1 MQPCSVAAQATLPMT
16 PDRSSSHHPVVGVS
30 SSGVP
35 LVNIVAP
42 NRAGVSLNNFTH
54 YNVGTG
60 GAVIVNTPRSAQT
73 QIAGWVQGNPLMGN
87 APARVIINQVTSG
100 NPTRLL
106 GMTEVAGN
114 RANLVIANPAGI
126 ACAGC
131 GFINVPR
138 VSLATGRTRLNAD
151 GSFAGF
157 DVTRGRLS
165 VGGAGLD
172 ARGSALDLI
181 ARAERIN
188 AQIWADSVRA
198 VAGAYQVGY
207 ADGIVV
213 RQAGEGERPT
223 IAIDVHALG
232 SMYANSVFLIGTEA
246 GVGVRHSGELN
257 SLTGRIEVSANG
269 DVTIEPAGRI
279 QAAGAV
285 RIDAPN
291 IKNEGAIT
299 SLQTA
304 QLKAADTLRND
315 GVIAAHSNVDLSAR
329 DLTSRGVVMAGV
341 SGREPPSGPGS
352 VTLTGEN
359 IASSGTLAAGDNV
372 NVRGTSVSLDGSQVF
387 AASALNVAGEQSIS
401 TRGVTGAALNA
412 TLTSKGAFLNDG
424 GALDAVANAMI
435 DARSVSNRSG
445 GIVIGRTLTIDAGEV
460 GNVKGDLIARD
471 RANIHAQ
478 NAAINIDGRI
488 VAAGTA
494 NVIAGTLDNRN
505 GVIGAVSDTLTVTTT
520 EATDNAAGKLL
531 AGGDV
536 AVTNAGLINTDGTVS
551 GASVTLQSGAG
562 TIGNRRGV
570 IDAADRLQADSGALD
585 NRSGLIQSADAAKL
599 DLHGGSFDN
608 RADEASQ
615 AGGRVIGKGVTLA
628 AGALENAGGVLS
640 SSDTTA
646 VSARSITNDRGAI
659 LSHQA
664 LTLES
669 VGDVSNR
676 AGQIAGDADVTVAG
690 ATIDNTSGAMHA
702 GKALTATG
710 DAIVNA
716 QTKEGAAA
724 GSAAPLSG
732 LTPLPAG
739 MEGATVSLAATTR
752 IENATGSIRSDGQ
765 TQLSARLIENGG
777 GAITSTER
785 VRIEADATVNNTRGE
800 INGGKR
806 LEISA
811 NALHNDGRIESR
823 GDVKVDMRGDL
834 SNVGA
839 ILAGHDL
846 EARAQGSVDNSGA
859 MTAGSVARV
868 SGERIDNLAGGDIAG
883 SQGTRVVARQSL
895 SNEGLIDGGATRVEA
910 AETLANQGRIYGDS
924 VSIGGQLVRNEAN
937 GLGIGGAIASRGD
950 VDIGATVVE
959 NRGESL
965 IHASNDLRAGRSL
978 DADGRASEV
987 RSDRFMNEG
996 ASIDTGGDVKI
1007 AAERFENVNANF
1019 QTQKVTTDS
1028 GRQVWHTAPGATE
1041 RLEPTDVR
1049 FYHRGGHEARSGTG
1063 YEWALDDD
1071 QKGLLLPS
1079 STYPFAEYA
1088 KYTMNGNAGRIENVH
1103 YRATPRSSND
1113 PFGVKD
1119 DAHGAGKTGEA
1130 GAYRAVPEDMWAK
1143 FGVAPPP
1150 PPPEPS
1156 YIKRGEM
1163 TVSAPWVGTRK
1174 LGSDWYSLNVP
1185 SVSEPS
1191 ERQTGN
1197 AMPQRESCLTSAGEL
1212 CRPFN
1217 QWYGKLTESYDA
1229 LNPAVSDYNQNVA
1242 SRIASSWTTY
1252 DVNVKSTRDVVIA
1265 SQPGRITAGRT
1276 VDIKASS
1283 GINDKSQILAGG
1295 QAYLN
1300 NAIEDN
1306 SQPKGVETFTASGR
1320 AITTWVSG
1328 RRFRGDERKFDSKPY
1343 IAPMPER
1350 EIDLP
1355 IASVA
1360 PANQAPV
1367 KRVLAEALAAQ
1378 GVSGIGVPGAAATA
1392 QARAKLGPIEIRTVQ
1407 PNVKLPSN
1415 ALYQVVP
1422 DPRSRYLIETDPR
1435 FTNRRQWLSSE
1446 AMMAALGR
1454 TPGSVQKRLGDGFY
1468 EQQLVQR
1475 QIVEAMGQRF
1485 IGDYTDNQT
1494 QYQALMANGVKAAER
1509 FQMNVGTALTDAQMA
1524 VLTDDIV
1531 WLVSK
1536 DVTLADGTQ
1545 QTVLVPQVYLRAHA
1559 ADVTGTGSIVAGES
1573 VELRNKGAVTNSGTI
1588 ASRRVTIITADS
1600 ITNVGTLAGSRL
1612 HAQAKQDL
1620 HNLGGLIQ
1628 GDAVNL
1634 SAGRDVRLSST
1645 ISSATTANGSAT
1657 VIDRVATIHAGALA
1671 VQAGRDLNADAARI
1685 DTRGDASLSAA
1696 RDVNLGAIRQSRED
1710 QVQWDEKN
1718 RTARSASIDTGTA
1731 LTSGGRIGIVAGR
1744 DLNATAASVSA
1755 QAALGAVA
1763 GRDVNLRAGEQSAS
1777 AYDEQ
1782 ASNERGLLSSKS
1794 THTIDASSYTDAIGT
1809 TLSGDTVGIVAGN
1822 DLTAEAATIAGTG
1835 DVTLQ
1840 AGHDLS
1846 VTTAQTASS
1855 EYHYKDVKK
1864 SGLGSAGAGI
1874 AYGTHQTTDS
1884 SRDTIKGARGSLIG
1898 STGGSVVLQA
1908 GNTLRVTGSD
1918 ILAAQDVTGIAKEVK
1933 VQASGTAR
1941 HHEETHEMK
1950 SSGFTLAVKSPV
1962 IDAIQNVNQ
1971 QARGAAASGDGR
1983 AAALHAMAAAGGVA
1997 DVAGAAGAMGG
2008 PLNGNGKPEAKLELS
2023 FGASRS
2029 KTTLTE
2035 DSTRQ
2040 SGSTV
2045 RAGGRAAFIATGEKA
2060 AGQGNVT
2067 IEGSAVTANDVLLQ
2081 ATDRVN
2087 LLSSTDTDKTRSTNE
2102 STSASAGV
2110 SFGSNGWGVSAAMSR
2125 AQGDANSDAVTHN
2138 NTHVQAGN
2146 TMTIKSGGDT
2156 NIVGANVSAKRVMG
2170 DIGGDLNIASEQ
2182 DTVRSASR
2190 QSSVGGGFSVSQ
2202 GGGSASFSA
2211 RSGRTSG
2218 NYAGVGEQSG
2228 IAAGDGGFDI
2238 AVKGNTDLKGAYIAS
2253 TAGPDKNRLR
2263 TGTLSFS
2270 NIENSSSFRA
2280 NSVGISG
2287 GGGFGDGG
2295 SNYATHGPTTGKGQN
2310 RNQGGALPLA
2320 VSESGSSESLTKSAI
2335 SAGSITVTDEANQK
2349 QDIATLNRD
2358 ATNLN
2363 GIVDQLPDLQAT
2375 LSNQAD
2381 LIDAA
2386 QAAAETVAK
2395 QVGKYAEK
2403 KRDEALTAAEAE
2415 TDPKLKAQY
2424 EQEASSWSEGGN
2436 NRTKLHIAG
2445 GALTG
2450 GLTGGGLG
2458 AVGGAAGAGLSA
2470 KLAPKFD
2477 ALARSIK
2484 EAGPTGNAN
2493 VDELVGNVV
2502 ANVLAGG
2509 AGALVGGSTGALT
2522 SAAADRFNRQLQPE
2536 EKRLAK
2542 KIASDAKARG
2552 VRNADGTLVTVEQV
2566 ENGMRAANNRKYGE
2580 TVTTGMVVPLNANTK
2595 ASDMYDATGM
2605 KVTNDGAGNNYL
2617 VQDPSMLVSPSD
2629 TMRKLIQEST
2639 GGANSP
2645 YSWNVPSPEAAQA
2658 AGGPRRFDPHGP
2670 FSPARTGCITAECA
2684 ASIAPAG
2691 KINPNGL
2698 DYVSVQGN
2706 FYIASGG
2713 FSVNLHDGSLFWTVG
2728 AGRPYPAPS
2737 PKPGFSV
2744 TGGSIVGGATAKGTN
2759 EFLSGGG
2766 AGAST
2771 FLPVANPLIGI
2782 GGGISHSYGGGTAIE
2797 VGIGTPGIS
2806 VSPSTYGQPKGA
2818 ED

>member
-1 MQPCSVAAQATLPMT
+1 M
-16 PDRSSSHHPVVGVS
+16 VGVS

-54 YNVGTG
+54 YNVGTK
-60 GAVIVNTPRSAQT
+60 GAVIVNTPRSTQT

-106 GMTEVAGN
+106 GMTEIAGN

-151 GSFAGF
+151 GSLAGF

-165 VGGAGLD
+165 VGGGGLD
-172 ARGSALDLI
+172 ARGNVVDLI
-181 ARAERIN
+181 ARAMRIN
-188 AQIWADSVRA
+188 AQIWADSVHA
-198 VAGAYQVGY
+198 VAGANQVGY

-223 IAIDVHALG
+223 VAIDVHALG

-246 GVGVRHSGELN
+246 GVGVRHSGELD
-257 SLTGRIEVSANG
+257 SLTGTIEVSANG

-279 QAAGAV
+279 QAAGSI
-285 RIDAPN
+285 RIDAPT
-291 IKNEGAIT
+291 IKNEGTIT

-304 QLKAADTLRND
+304 RLSAVDTLRND
-315 GVIAAHSNVDLSAR
+315 GVVAARSNADLSAR

-341 SGREPPSGPGS
+341 NGRDLPSGPGS
-352 VTLTGEN
+352 VTLTGER
-359 IASSGTLAAGDNV
+359 IASSGSLAAGDNV
-372 NVRGTSVSLDGSQVF
+372 NVSGTSVSLDGSQVF

-401 TRGVTGAALNA
+401 MRAITAAALNA
-412 TLTSKGAFLNDG
+412 TLRSHGVFVNDA
-424 GALDAVANAMI
+424 GALDAVAKASIN
-435 DARSVSNRSG
+435 ARSVSNRSG
-445 GIVIGRTLTIDAGEV
+445 VI
-460 GNVKGDLIARD
+460 
-471 RANIHAQ
+471 
-478 NAAINIDGRI
+478 
-488 VAAGTA
+488 
-494 NVIAGTLDNRN
+494 
-505 GVIGAVSDTLTVTTT
+505 
-520 EATDNAAGKLL
+520 
-531 AGGDV
+531 
-536 AVTNAGLINTDGTVS
+536 
-551 GASVTLQSGAG
+551 QSG
-562 TIGNRRGV
+562 
-570 IDAADRLQADSGALD
+570 
-585 NRSGLIQSADAAKL
+585 DAAKL
-599 DLHGGSFDN
+599 DMQGGLFDN
-608 RADEASQ
+608 RAAEGSQ

-628 AGALENAGGVLS
+628 AGALENAGGVIS
-640 SSDTTA
+640 SSHTTA
-646 VSARSITNDRGAI
+646 VSAQSVTNDRGVI
-659 LSHQA
+659 LSHEA
-664 LTLES
+664 LTLEGA
-669 VGDVSNR
+669 GDISNI
-676 AGQIAGDADVTVAG
+676 AGQIAGDADVTIAG
-690 ATIDNTSGAMHA
+690 AAIDNTRGAMH
-702 GKALTATG
+702 
-710 DAIVNA
+710 
-716 QTKEGAAA
+716 
-724 GSAAPLSG
+724 
-732 LTPLPAG
+732 
-739 MEGATVSLAATTR
+739 
-752 IENATGSIRSDGQ
+752 
-765 TQLSARLIENGG
+765 
-777 GAITSTER
+777 
-785 VRIEADATVNNTRGE
+785 
-800 INGGKR
+800 
-806 LEISA
+806 
-811 NALHNDGRIESR
+811 
-823 GDVKVDMRGDL
+823 
-834 SNVGA
+834 
-839 ILAGHDL
+839 AGHDL
-846 EARAQGSVDNSGA
+846 EARAQGNVDNGGA
-859 MTAGSVARV
+859 MTAGNVASV
-868 SGERIDNLAGGDIAG
+868 SGERIDNQAGGDIAG
-883 SQGTRVVARQSL
+883 TQGTRVLARQSL

-910 AETLANQGRIYGDS
+910 AETVANHGRIYGDS
-924 VSIGGQLVRNEAN
+924 VSIGGQLMRNQAN
-937 GLGIGGAIASRGD
+937 AQGVGGVIASRGD
-950 VDIGATVVE
+950 VDIGATVIE
-959 NRGESL
+959 NRSESL
-965 IHASNDLRAGRSL
+965 IYASNDLRAGRSL
-978 DADGRASEV
+978 DADGRASKV
-987 RSDRFMNEG
+987 LSDRFRNEG

-1028 GRQVWHTAPGATE
+1028 GRQIWHTVPGATE
-1041 RLEPTDVR
+1041 RLEPSDVR
-1049 FYHRGGHEARSGTG
+1049 FYHRSGHEAKSGAD

-1079 STYPFAEYA
+1079 STYPFADYA
-1088 KYTMNGNAGRIENVH
+1088 KYTMNGNAGQIEKVH
-1103 YRATPRSSND
+1103 YRATPRSSNN
-1113 PFGVKD
+1113 PFGVKV
-1119 DAHGAGKTGEA
+1119 DADRAGEA
-1130 GAYRAVPEDMWAK
+1130 GAYRTVPEDMWAK

-1156 YIKRGEM
+1156 YIERGEM

-1174 LGSDWYSLNVP
+1174 LGSDWYLLNVP

-1197 AMPQRESCLTSAGEL
+1197 AMPQRQSCLTSAAEL

-1217 QWYGKLTESYDA
+1217 QWYGKLTQSYDA
-1229 LNPAVSDYNQNVA
+1229 LNRAVSDYNNDVM
-1242 SRIASSWTTY
+1242 SRIAPRWTTY
-1252 DVNVKSTRDVVIA
+1252 DVNVTSTKDVVIA

-1283 GINDKSQILAGG
+1283 GVNDKSQILAGG

-1300 NAIEDN
+1300 DAIQDN
-1306 SQPKGVETFTASGR
+1306 SQPKGLETFTASGR

-1328 RRFRGDERKFDSKPY
+1328 RRFRGDERKLDAKPY
-1343 IAPMPER
+1343 VAPMPAR

-1415 ALYQVVP
+1415 ALYQVVT
-1422 DPRSRYLIETDPR
+1422 DPGSRYLLETDPR

-1446 AMMAALGR
+1446 TMMAALGR
-1454 TPGSVQKRLGDGFY
+1454 NPGSVQKRLGDGFY

-1475 QIVEAMGQRF
+1475 QIVEATGQRF

-1524 VLTDDIV
+1524 ALTDDIV
-1531 WLVSK
+1531 WLVNK
-1536 DVTLADGTQ
+1536 EVTLADGTQ
-1545 QTVLVPQVYLRAHA
+1545 QAVLVPQVYMRAHA

-1573 VELRNKGAVTNSGTI
+1573 VELRNQGALTNTGTI

-1600 ITNVGTLAGSRL
+1600 ITNVGTMAGSRVR
-1612 HAQAKQDL
+1612 AKAKQDL

-1628 GDAVNL
+1628 GDAVSL
-1634 SAGRDVRLSST
+1634 SAGRDVSLSST
-1645 ISSATTANGSAT
+1645 TSFATTANGSVT
-1657 VIDRVATIHAGALA
+1657 VIDRVAAIHAGTLA

-1685 DTRGDASLSAA
+1685 DASGNAWLSAA
-1696 RDVNLGAIRQSRED
+1696 RDVNLNAIRQSRED

-1755 QAALGAVA
+1755 QEALGAVA

-1777 AYDEQ
+1777 AYDEH

-1794 THTIDASSYTDAIGT
+1794 THAVDASSYTDAIGT
-1809 TLSGDTVGIVAGN
+1809 TFSGDTVSIAAGN

-1840 AGHDLS
+1840 AGHDLR

-1855 EYHYKDVKK
+1855 EYHYKEVKK

-1874 AYGTHQTTDS
+1874 SYGTHQTSDS
-1884 SRDTIKGARGSLIG
+1884 SRDTMKGARGSLIG

-1908 GNTLRVTGSD
+1908 GNTLHVTGSD

-1962 IDAIQNVNQ
+1962 IDAIQNVNR

-1997 DVAGAAGAMGG
+1997 DLAGAAGAMGG
-2008 PLNGNGKPEAKLELS
+2008 PLNGNGKPEAKIELS

-2029 KTTLTE
+2029 KTTFTE

-2067 IEGSAVTANDVLLQ
+2067 IEGSAVTAGDVLLQ

-2110 SFGSNGWGVSAAMSR
+2110 SFGSSGWGVSAAMSR
-2125 AQGDANSDAVTHN
+2125 AKGDANSDAVTHN

-2146 TMTIKSGGDT
+2146 TVTIKSGGDT
-2156 NIVGANVSAKRVMG
+2156 NIVGATVSAKRVMG

-2211 RSGRTSG
+2211 RSGRASG

-2228 IAAGDGGFDI
+2228 IAVGDGGFDI
-2238 AVKGNTDLKGAYIAS
+2238 TVKGNTDLKGAYIAS
-2253 TAGPDKNRLR
+2253 TADPDKNRLR

-2270 NIENSSSFRA
+2270 DVQNSSSYSAR
-2280 NSVGISG
+2280 SVGISA

-2295 SNYATHGPTTGKGQN
+2295 SNYATHGPSSGKN
-2310 RNQGGALPLA
+2310 SGGALPLA
-2320 VSESGSSESLTKSAI
+2320 VSERGSSESLTKSAI
-2335 SAGSITVTDEANQK
+2335 SAGSITITDEANQK
-2349 QDIATLNRD
+2349 QDIAMLNRD

-2363 GIVDQLPDLQAT
+2363 GIVDQLPDLQAA

-2386 QAAAETVAK
+2386 QAAAEAVAK

-2403 KRDEALTAAEAE
+2403 KRDEALTAAKAE
-2415 TDPKLKAQY
+2415 TDPQLKVQY
-2424 EQEASSWSEGGN
+2424 EQAAQDWAEGGK
-2436 NRTKLHIAG
+2436 NRVGLHIAG

-2458 AVGGAAGAGLSA
+2458 AVGGAAGAGMSA

-2493 VDELVGNVV
+2493 VDQLIGNVT

-2522 SAAADRFNRQLQPE
+2522 SAAADRFNRQLTLDEPQWVSDNAEQFAQRYE
-2536 EKRLAK
+2536 EKTGKPLTAEQARDMLLGTGYRMVDEM
-2542 KIASDAKARG
+2542 ASKGPGSD
-2552 VRNADGTLVTVEQV
+2552 TVAASYIS
-2566 ENGMRAANNRKYGE
+2566 ENGGDMFRA
-2580 TVTTGMVVPLNANTK
+2580 T
-2595 ASDMYDATGM
+2595 
-2605 KVTNDGAGNNYL
+2605 
-2617 VQDPSMLVSPSD
+2617 
-2629 TMRKLIQEST
+2629 
-2639 GGANSP
+2639 
-2645 YSWNVPSPEAAQA
+2645 
-2658 AGGPRRFDPHGP
+2658 
-2670 FSPARTGCITAECA
+2670 TAEYKDPFLY
-2684 ASIAPAG
+2684 SN
-2691 KINPNGL
+2691 K
-2698 DYVSVQGN
+2698 
-2706 FYIASGG
+2706 
-2713 FSVNLHDGSLFWTVG
+2713 DGSLTPEQRALPGAIANPTAGLTVAVG
-2728 AGRPYPAPS
+2728 LA
-2737 PKPGFSV
+2737 
-2744 TGGSIVGGATAKGTN
+2744 TGGLAPGMVRGLASIPGAPIFSSRGALGSGALASPVGTGTISAGINAGVQYYQNGSINPVDMTGAFITGAVGSYGGLLWNVGVNIIGGATTTELNNILQGRN
-2759 EFLSGGG
+2759 DGVIG
-2766 AGAST
+2766 AGVTSGLFSSVGYGAGKVASNT
-2771 FLPVANPLIGI
+2771 INSAMKPTINNSINWANSGVWSGSGYNIFMPNNAAAVGATSL
-2782 GGGISHSYGGGTAIE
+2782 GGTTQGG
-2797 VGIGTPGIS
+2797 VQSMFNNLQNQRSGR
-2806 VSPSTYGQPKGA
+2806 
-2818 ED
+2818 